1 MQNGRPA
8 AGGGDAFTKQT
19 KQAMAAASFGVAK
32 SLKQLNSLL
41 QGQGEEGLM

>member
-1 MQNGRPA
+1 MQNGVSA
-8 AGGGDAFTKQT
+8 AGAGAGEDGFTKQT

-41 QGQGEEGLM
+41 QGE